1 MQLTASI
8 ISAILAFTTVTA
20 AAPRNLGRRSGS
32 DGLSLTAQL
41 QLADTYVPHLNFPM
55 PDR

>member
-41 QLADTYVPHLNFPM
+41 QLADTYVSYHSSRPHA
-55 PDR
+55 